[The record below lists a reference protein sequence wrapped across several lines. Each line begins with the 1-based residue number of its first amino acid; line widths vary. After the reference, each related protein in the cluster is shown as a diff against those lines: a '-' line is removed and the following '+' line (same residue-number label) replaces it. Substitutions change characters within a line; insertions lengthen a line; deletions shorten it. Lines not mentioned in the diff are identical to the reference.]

1 MNLPC
6 SSDISTYL
14 LFNVQG
20 LCPQT
25 KPSKVPYLEEFLSN
39 SNKVFLALTETWLN
53 HEYFDSEL
61 SIEGFNLFRS
71 DRNRCKPK
79 RGRLSG
85 GVCIYIRD
93 DIAVSFKTVVQ
104 FSNGV
109 VELLCV
115 YSNVFNLCIVV
126 LYRQPDQSCGFRSNT
141 VHFKAALKALNEFL
155 VTVEGCTPDI
165 VFCGDFNLPHVA
177 WSAGLSNS
185 NSSNEEKRM
194 AIALNEFCV
203 NYGLNQCI
211 NLPTHRAGNVLDLV
225 FVSQEDLCHSYKCCD
240 IPDEI
245 SHHKI
250 IEVNTSYNF
259 GDKISVVHPPERK
272 GLFRYNFFDDTV
284 DWDAVSAEFD
294 CYNWEDEFGELNVDN
309 MVERFMEI
317 CENVCSNHIPLK
329 PSASCNPRK
338 RIPRQRRILMRRRR
352 KLKAQ
357 IDKVEISSVRK
368 NKLNQALVGI
378 EREIIQSQAMSRS
391 YQENKA
397 VQAIKKN
404 SKYFFSYVK
413 KMSKSKSKIG
423 PLLNKRGMYTSDPK
437 EMANI
442 LSEQF
447 SSVFCKMKN
456 PLLLPSVLF
465 PDGNHSTAESGIIDI
480 LFDIL
485 FTVEDIRESINELS
499 SSSASG
505 PDGVSAL
512 LLKKCVESL
521 CKPLYQI
528 YRKCM
533 DTGTVP
539 KSFKTSNITPIFKS
553 GNKGSAENYRP
564 VALTSQLSKVF
575 EKIVRNKMLIF
586 LEKKG
591 WLNNSQHGFRKGRSC
606 VSQLIEHFEKVVEY
620 LNEGFNVDVVYLDF
634 CKAFDKLDFNVLLT
648 KLKNCGVSG
657 NLGKWLHSFL
667 TGRYQ
672 FVTVNGFASILC
684 AVLSGVP
691 QGSVLGPLLFLIMIN
706 DINDNVQNA
715 FLSSFADDTRMGMA
729 IKNPTD
735 VKCLQDDLD
744 RVYAWAN
751 DNNMML
757 NSSKFEL
764 LKYGNDKLLKDAQ
777 NYTSSTGHPID
788 HSDSVK
794 DLGVMMSVDCNFT
807 SHIDYVVSKVN
818 KMVSWALRN
827 FQCRSK
833 VFILT
838 IWKSILLPHLDY
850 CSQLWSPF
858 RVCDIN
864 RLELVQKCFLKKMS
878 CYGDSSYWEILKNL
892 GLYSLQ
898 RRRERY
904 RIIYMWSILE
914 CLVPNPKPD
923 QIYGKF
929 NSRHGRFCA
938 VPLVK
943 NNGNRKT
950 MCVSFAVHSAKLFNC
965 LPKEIRDLTNCS
977 KDVFKKHLDNYL
989 RTVPDEPQISGYTL
1003 FKRADSNSVID
1014 MINLST
1020 H

>member
-1 MNLPC
+1 M
-6 SSDISTYL
+6 
-14 LFNVQG
+14 
-20 LCPQT
+20 
-25 KPSKVPYLEEFLSN
+25 
-39 SNKVFLALTETWLN
+39 
-53 HEYFDSEL
+53 
-61 SIEGFNLFRS
+61 
-71 DRNRCKPK
+71 
-79 RGRLSG
+79 
-85 GVCIYIRD
+85 
-93 DIAVSFKTVVQ
+93 
-104 FSNGV
+104 
-109 VELLCV
+109 
-115 YSNVFNLCIVV
+115 
-126 LYRQPDQSCGFRSNT
+126 
-141 VHFKAALKALNEFL
+141 
-155 VTVEGCTPDI
+155 
-165 VFCGDFNLPHVA
+165 
-177 WSAGLSNS
+177 
-185 NSSNEEKRM
+185 
-194 AIALNEFCV
+194 
-203 NYGLNQCI
+203 
-211 NLPTHRAGNVLDLV
+211 
-225 FVSQEDLCHSYKCCD
+225 
-240 IPDEI
+240 
-245 SHHKI
+245 
-250 IEVNTSYNF
+250 
-259 GDKISVVHPPERK
+259 
-272 GLFRYNFFDDTV
+272 
-284 DWDAVSAEFD
+284 
-294 CYNWEDEFGELNVDN
+294 
-309 MVERFMEI
+309 
-317 CENVCSNHIPLK
+317 
-329 PSASCNPRK
+329 
-338 RIPRQRRILMRRRR
+338 
-352 KLKAQ
+352 
-357 IDKVEISSVRK
+357 
-368 NKLNQALVGI
+368 
-378 EREIIQSQAMSRS
+378 
-391 YQENKA
+391 
-397 VQAIKKN
+397 
-404 SKYFFSYVK
+404 
-413 KMSKSKSKIG
+413 
-423 PLLNKRGMYTSDPK
+423 
-437 EMANI
+437 
-442 LSEQF
+442 
-447 SSVFCKMKN
+447 
-456 PLLLPSVLF
+456 
-465 PDGNHSTAESGIIDI
+465 
-480 LFDIL
+480 
-485 FTVEDIRESINELS
+485 
-499 SSSASG
+499 
-505 PDGVSAL
+505 
-512 LLKKCVESL
+512 
-521 CKPLYQI
+521 
-528 YRKCM
+528 
-533 DTGTVP
+533 
-539 KSFKTSNITPIFKS
+539 
-553 GNKGSAENYRP
+553 
-564 VALTSQLSKVF
+564 
-575 EKIVRNKMLIF
+575 
-586 LEKKG
+586 
-591 WLNNSQHGFRKGRSC
+591 NNSQHGFRKGRSC

-929 NSRHGRFCA
+929 SSRHGRFCA

-943 NNGNRKT
+943 NNGNQKT

-1003 FKRADSNSVID
+1003 FKRADSNSLID
-1014 MINLST
+1014 MSNLST